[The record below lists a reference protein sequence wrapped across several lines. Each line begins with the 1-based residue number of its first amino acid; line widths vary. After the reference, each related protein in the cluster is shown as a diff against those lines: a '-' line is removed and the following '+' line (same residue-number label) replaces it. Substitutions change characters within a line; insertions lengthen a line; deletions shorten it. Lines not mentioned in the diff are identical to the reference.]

1 MCLEVSGAEV
11 ARPYVERAH
20 PEHPSLIDVAHVM
33 DSAFGVTNIPNALWI
48 DEEGVIVRPAEPA
61 WSGAKVAM
69 PAIKADDDEPDPRR
83 RELGELVASRI
94 VIDRRRYAPAV
105 RDWAANG
112 PASPFVLTPDQVVAR
127 SQPRPAGVSAAAAHF
142 ELGQHLWLA
151 GVRDAALAHFNEAH
165 RLQPQNWTYKR
176 QAYSLIGAETA
187 EGPGARFQQ
196 WPAPGH
202 EAEWPFDSDYVEDL
216 RVTGPGEY
224 FPDSL

>member
-1 MCLEVSGAEV
+1 M
-11 ARPYVERAH
+11 ERAH

-33 DSAFGVTNIPNALWI
+33 DSAFGVVNIPNALWI

-69 PAIKADDDEPDPRR
+69 PALRADDDPDPRR

-94 VIDRRRYAPAV
+94 TIDRHRYAPAV

-112 PASPFVLTPDQVVAR
+112 PASPYALSPGQVVAR
-127 SQPRPAGVSAAAAHF
+127 SRSRPPAVSAAAAHF
-142 ELGQHLWLA
+142 ELGQHLWNT
-151 GVRDAALAHFNEAH
+151 GVRDAALAQFNEAH
-165 RLQPQNWTYKR
+165 RLQPDNWTYKR
-176 QAYSLIGAETA
+176 QAYSLVGAETA
-187 EGPGARFQQ
+187 DGPAARFQQ

-216 RVTGPGEY
+216 RATDPGAY
-224 FPDSL
+224 FPDTWS